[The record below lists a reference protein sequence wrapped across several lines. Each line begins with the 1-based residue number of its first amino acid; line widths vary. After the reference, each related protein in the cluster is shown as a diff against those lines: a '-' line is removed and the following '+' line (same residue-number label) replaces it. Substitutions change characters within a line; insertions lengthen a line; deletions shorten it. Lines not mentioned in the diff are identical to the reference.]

1 MPSHRIMPLLLFTT
15 FLYAGPA
22 ETAPWRQGTV
32 VSVIRRQDTQ
42 RTDQPSPTYRCT
54 GTSDNGSNSSTC
66 QPVTGSPIKY
76 WEVTIKL
83 ANQVLVIRPYLTAS
97 GVTGFLIGLLGKEYL
112 LPPGVSAGVTVQ
124 VAIFSNGT
132 VTLQNGSGQNYGGE
146 IVTQTLIPEQKQ
158 EPVYAEPTSAARPTI
173 MAEQQAEFPW
183 KQVDDPN
190 QRWKFTI
197 RDQFVFGELA
207 FMQDRQQLGDF
218 FSIDAKKRGDSFV
231 GTARLRA
238 TLPSEAGSTKTCEWT
253 FGIELTS
260 VTSDRIEGELSNEKG
275 QAGCQTVG
283 TGEKWS
289 STAIWI
295 RE

>member
-1 MPSHRIMPLLLFTT
+1 MLFTT
-15 FLYAGPA
+15 FLHAGPA
-22 ETAPWRQGTV
+22 ETASSQQGTV
-32 VSVIRRQDTQ
+32 MSVTRRQDTQ

-54 GTSDNGSNSSTC
+54 GTSDNGANSSTC
-66 QPVTGSPIKY
+66 QPVTGKPIMY
-76 WEVTIKL
+76 WEVTIRL
-83 ANQVLVIRPYLTAS
+83 TNQVLVIRPYLMES
-97 GVTGFLIGLLGKEYL
+97 GVTGFLAVLLGGPTKNYT
-112 LPPGVSAGVTVQ
+112 LPPGVSAGMMVQ

-132 VTLQNGSGQNYGGE
+132 VTLQNGSGQNYAGE
-146 IVTQTLIPEQKQ
+146 IVSQTLVPDQKP
-158 EPVYAEPTSAARPTI
+158 EPVYAEPTISARPTI

-197 RDQFVFGELA
+197 RNQFVFGELA
-207 FMQDRQQLGDF
+207 FMPDRQQLGDF

-238 TLPSEAGSTKTCEWT
+238 TVPSDAGATKNCEWT
-253 FGIELTS
+253 FRIELSS
-260 VTSDRIEGELSNEKG
+260 VTPDRIEGKLSDEKS

-283 TGEKWS
+283 TGPTWS
-289 STAIWI
+289 SAAIWV